1 MQKNRNL
8 ARWVSVAIIVSF
20 IAAVGAYAIENT
32 SITGKVIRA
41 ESGSILIQ
49 TPDKQQYVVLGKNL
63 SNMVGK
69 TVEATGTV
77 LENTREKS
85 IMVVKVNEVKK

>member
-1 MQKNRNL
+1 MQKNRNI
-8 ARWVSVAIIVSF
+8 ARWVSVAVIVSF
-20 IAAVGAYAIENT
+20 IAAVSAYAIENT
-32 SITGKVIRA
+32 TITGKVIRT

-49 TPDKQQYVVLGKNL
+49 TPDKQRYVVLGKNL
-63 SNMVGK
+63 SKMVGK

-85 IMVVKVNEVKK
+85 IMVVKVKEVKK

>member
-32 SITGKVIRA
+32 SITGKVIRT

-85 IMVVKVNEVKK
+85 IMVVKVKEVKK